1 MPTYDYEC
9 NECGNVQ
16 EVFHSMTKKPKV
28 FCEKC
33 KGATTKIISEG
44 AGIAFHGTGFYTTDY
59 KYPEQDKREVG
70 SIKRKLAQ
78 GDVKAAEDI
87 AGVGSKK
94 VLERT
99 TKAKET
105 KNKKIRRSSL

>member
-9 NECGNVQ
+9 NECSHVQ
-16 EVFHSMTKKPKV
+16 EVFHQMNKKPRV
-28 FCEKC
+28 VCEKC

-59 KYPEQDKREVG
+59 KYPAEGRQEVS
-70 SIKRKLAQ
+70 SIKRKLVQ

-87 AGVGSKK
+87 AGAGSKK
-94 VLERT
+94 AL
-99 TKAKET
+99 KANEI
-105 KNKKIRRSSL
+105 KNKRIRRSS